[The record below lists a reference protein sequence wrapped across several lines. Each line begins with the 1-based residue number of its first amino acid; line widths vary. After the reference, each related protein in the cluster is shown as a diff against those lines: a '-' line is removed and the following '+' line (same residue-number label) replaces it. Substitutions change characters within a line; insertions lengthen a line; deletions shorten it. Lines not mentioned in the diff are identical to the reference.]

1 MSKTGPISANA
12 PPASSHLPLAHA
24 GITLHILL
32 VIDGERINF
41 TKEAGLFGLGFVV
54 DTLRASW
61 SPAVRVDLALATREE
76 NIDEID
82 RGGFE
87 VHTGFRFHPSKLRI
101 DDWDQIWIFADQ
113 PSKSDDAEAADSLI
127 TSDNELDDDEVKLLA
142 EWMDRGGGLFAV
154 GDHNNLGAAVC
165 YRIPRVRTM
174 RRWRMADGVPT
185 KEGEHQNSTLQ
196 PREPG
201 YSDPENDPAL
211 QPLDLVYTQSVHSLP
226 FARVD
231 RPHPILCSPAGPI
244 NRFPDHMHEGELVPD
259 AEVQMDRPL
268 DIPGYSRPEYPPAVP
283 EALAR
288 MVGMDSLVNWRPR
301 PSIIAYGRTT
311 NPSYFDPPEER
322 EGVLARRPDTGYRR
336 FGVVGVYD
344 GDAANVGRIVCDSTW
359 HHWFSWNVEAMAV
372 ADNAAYRTMQTY
384 YRNVVLWLA
393 KLDTRQRLLNA
404 TVWNTLTLSSPM
416 EFTARQTVWEM
427 GQRVTEL
434 TTSRIGPCWVSE
446 LVASQF
452 NATALYRARKPEDL
466 PQRPEWNRLPED
478 LVNSSVLGS
487 IAKSM
492 YPMVSRLRQ
501 ERTRRSGVTAD
512 TESIDRLAQAG
523 ISRVSA
529 MLRETLT
536 TAIASLTALRDTLDV
551 NSDEPGRP

>member
-1 MSKTGPISANA
+1 
-12 PPASSHLPLAHA
+12 
-24 GITLHILL
+24 
-32 VIDGERINF
+32 
-41 TKEAGLFGLGFVV
+41 
-54 DTLRASW
+54 
-61 SPAVRVDLALATREE
+61 
-76 NIDEID
+76 
-82 RGGFE
+82 
-87 VHTGFRFHPSKLRI
+87 
-101 DDWDQIWIFADQ
+101 
-113 PSKSDDAEAADSLI
+113 
-127 TSDNELDDDEVKLLA
+127 
-142 EWMDRGGGLFAV
+142 
-154 GDHNNLGAAVC
+154 
-165 YRIPRVRTM
+165 
-174 RRWRMADGVPT
+174 
-185 KEGEHQNSTLQ
+185 
-196 PREPG
+196 
-201 YSDPENDPAL
+201 
-211 QPLDLVYTQSVHSLP
+211 
-226 FARVD
+226 
-231 RPHPILCSPAGPI
+231 
-244 NRFPDHMHEGELVPD
+244 
-259 AEVQMDRPL
+259 
-268 DIPGYSRPEYPPAVP
+268 
-283 EALAR
+283 
-288 MVGMDSLVNWRPR
+288 
-301 PSIIAYGRTT
+301 
-311 NPSYFDPPEER
+311 
-322 EGVLARRPDTGYRR
+322 
-336 FGVVGVYD
+336 
-344 GDAANVGRIVCDSTW
+344 
-359 HHWFSWNVEAMAV
+359 MAV

-427 GQRVTEL
+427 GQRVAEL
-434 TTSRIGPCWVSE
+434 TTTSRIGPCWVSE

-452 NATALYRARKPEDL
+452 NATALYRARKPEDS